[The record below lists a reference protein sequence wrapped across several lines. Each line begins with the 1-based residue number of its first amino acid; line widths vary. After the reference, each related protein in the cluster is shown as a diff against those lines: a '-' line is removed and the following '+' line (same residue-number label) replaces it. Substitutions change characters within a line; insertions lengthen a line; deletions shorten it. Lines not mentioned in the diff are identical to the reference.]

1 MWKERTALLTAIAMV
16 ISTCASHAEQ
26 HYDPGA
32 SDTSIKIGNTM
43 PYSGPNSAFAVIG
56 RTQAAYFKMINDQG
70 GVNGRNIDYLSYD
83 DGYSPPKTVEQ
94 VRRLVEGDEVLF
106 LYGSLGTPT
115 NLAAIKYINAKK
127 VPHLLI
133 ASGGTVFGDYKQFPW
148 SMGFQPQTQGETFVY
163 GRYLAENYPNARIG
177 VLYSGDGLGRDN
189 ITGFKKGLGDKAGNI
204 VVEQTYEATDPTIDS
219 QLVKIRTTGVDVFA
233 NFTTPKFA
241 AIAIRKAAEMGW
253 KPVHIL
259 HGISLSIENVLKPAG
274 LENAKDL
281 ITSNYVKEFG
291 DPAWDGDPEMTKFVA
306 FVDKYLPGENKH
318 NSNVAYGYMSA
329 QTMVHILQQCGDDL
343 TRANVMR
350 QAESLKDFG
359 LGLLLPGIKVN
370 TSSTD
375 HYPIRQTRMQRFD
388 GTRWQGFGPILELD

>member
-1 MWKERTALLTAIAMV
+1 MWKARGALLAAIAIA
-16 ISTCASHAEQ
+16 ISTCAGHAENL
-26 HYDPGA
+26 YDPGA

-56 RTQAAYFKMINDQG
+56 RTQAAYFSMINDQG
-70 GVNGRNIDYLSYD
+70 GINGRKIDYISYD
-83 DGYSPPKTVEQ
+83 DGYSSPKTVEQ
-94 VRRLVEGDEVLF
+94 VRRLVESDEVLL
-106 LYGSLGTPT
+106 LYSILGTPT
-115 NLAAIKYINAKK
+115 NLAVIKYINAKK

-133 ASGGTVFGDYKQFPW
+133 ASGGTVFGDTKQFPW
-148 SMGFQPQTQGETFVY
+148 SMGFQPHTQGETFVY

-177 VLYSGDGLGRDN
+177 VLYSADGLGRDN
-189 ITGFKKGLGDKAGNI
+189 ITGFKKGLGDRASNI

-233 NFTTPKFA
+233 NLTTPKFA

-291 DPAWDGDPEMTKFVA
+291 DPAWDNDPGMQKFVA

-329 QTMVHILQQCGDDL
+329 QTMAHILQRCGDDL

-350 QAESLKDFG
+350 QAESLKDFE
-359 LGLLLPGIKVN
+359 LDLLLPGIKVN

-375 HYPIRQTRMQRFD
+375 HYPIRQTRMQKFD